1 MKEQDLQIR
10 VIRFLSGEMTADER
24 QQLLESVSKSAEKQK
39 FFEEYQEIWEKTE
52 IEANVPEIDISSQW
66 QRFERQAFQDE
77 GQGKVLPL
85 WSRPLFKV
93 AAMVAI
99 LVSSILAW
107 SILTTDT
114 VIDSGQMVVLET
126 SLNVEQFILPDG
138 STLWLNKDSRIEYA
152 SDFQPREI
160 HLKGEAL
167 FEVQH
172 LASDESFSVHTKET
186 KVTVL
191 GTVFMVK
198 EATASNAETVFVQEG
213 KVAFENLSGK
223 KEVEILNA
231 GEQAVYNTTSQTV
244 TKLDQ
249 PQANLLSWKT
259 GSFSFDDTP
268 LAEILP
274 VLEQHYGVIF
284 KIVNPDLL
292 DCTYNSEFSNMNLN
306 EMLEELS
313 FGLNLD
319 IRQRQ
324 SGLYE
329 VDGIPCK

>member
-1 MKEQDLQIR
+1 MNR
-10 VIRFLSGEMTADER
+10 
-24 QQLLESVSKSAEKQK
+24 
-39 FFEEYQEIWEKTE
+39 
-52 IEANVPEIDISSQW
+52 
-66 QRFERQAFQDE
+66 
-77 GQGKVLPL
+77 
-85 WSRPLFKV
+85 
-93 AAMVAI
+93 
-99 LVSSILAW
+99 
-107 SILTTDT
+107 
-114 VIDSGQMVVLET
+114 
-126 SLNVEQFILPDG
+126 
-138 STLWLNKDSRIEYA
+138 DSRIEYA
-152 SDFQPREI
+152 SSFQPREI

-172 LASDESFSVHTKET
+172 LATDESFSVRTKDT

-198 EATASNAETVFVQEG
+198 EATASNPETVFVQEG
-213 KVAFENLSGK
+213 KVAFANISGK
-223 KEVEILNA
+223 KEVEILRA
-231 GEQAVYNTTSQTV
+231 GEQAVYNAASKTV

-249 PQANLLSWKT
+249 PQTNLLSWKT

-284 KIVNPDLL
+284 KVVNPDLL

-319 IRQRQ
+319 IQQGQ
-324 SGLYE
+324 SGIYE